1 MKLHSLSENEALG
14 AMKSRAGGLS
24 SFEAHRRL
32 AEVGPNVIEGSRR
45 PSLLRRIA
53 AQFSDFMII
62 ALIVSAIISMG
73 ISYVS
78 GDGGF
83 TDAMVILAIVALNAA
98 VGIFQEN
105 RAFAAMEA
113 LKKLTPE
120 MANVRRDDTVQA
132 IEASSVVP
140 GDILLLSAGEKVPA
154 DCRIISSVDLT
165 VDESVLTGESLPVE
179 KNAEAICGE
188 DTPLS
193 ERTNLVFASTLIETG
208 RGEALVFS
216 TGMQTEV
223 GRVAALLD
231 SEKTEETPLQKKL
244 DALGKQLAW
253 GALLCCFFVFLMGL
267 FRHFPPLPMFMTAVS
282 LAVAAIPEGL
292 PAAVTVILALG
303 VSRMAKKRAVI
314 RHLPAVE
321 TLGGATVIC
330 SDKTGTLTQNR
341 MTVEKTMGEDTLMW
355 MALCSDADGTGATG
369 TENALI
375 AAYEGDLSAL
385 RRRYRRVAEV
395 PFSSKRR
402 RMTTVHRLPTGGFV
416 TVVKGA
422 FDAVLSQCKEGGDAL
437 RQCERWAS
445 EGYRVIAVAISI
457 GQSAKPK
464 EDAMTFVGAAALAD
478 PLRPEVAEAA
488 RSCRRAGITVIML
501 TGDHK
506 ETALSIARQLKLGSE
521 AITGAELSS
530 MSDDELRRALTHV
543 RVFARVLPE
552 HKVRLVKMLQAMGH
566 VVAMTGDGV
575 NDAPAIA
582 GADIGC
588 AMGQGGTEVARQ
600 AADMILTDDNFATI
614 VAAISEGRTLYDNIR
629 KAVHFL
635 LSCNIGEILVMLI
648 GMLCTAHPPLLPLQ
662 LLWVNLITDS
672 LPALALGM
680 DEAEDDVMQRPPK
693 ARKRFFEEGEG
704 STMFLEGCLIGAVS
718 LTAFA
723 SGRFSAG
730 GGEAVARTMAFCT
743 LSLSQLVHA
752 FALRSDKSV
761 FVHHKRNVIL
771 YLAFLLGA
779 TMQVITASVP
789 VLMPLF
795 RTVALSARQWMQV
808 AAFSLVPLI
817 TSEGEKFIKAR
828 CKEK

>member
-1 MKLHSLSENEALG
+1 MKLYSLSGKEALET
-14 AMKSRAGGLS
+14 MKSNVRGLS
-24 SFEAHRRL
+24 GFEAKRRL
-32 AEVGPNVIEGSRR
+32 EENGANVIENSRR
-45 PSLLRRIA
+45 PSLLKRIA
-53 AQFSDFMII
+53 AQFSDFMIL
-62 ALIVSAIISMG
+62 ALIVSAILSMG

-83 TDAMVILAIVALNAA
+83 TDALVILAIVALNAV
-98 VGIFQEN
+98 VGLLQEN

-113 LKKLTPE
+113 LKKLTPD
-120 MANVRRDDTVQA
+120 MAMVRRDDAVYA
-132 IEASSVVP
+132 IEASAVVP
-140 GDILLLSAGEKVPA
+140 GDVLLLRAGDKVPA
-154 DCRIISSVDLT
+154 DCRLISSVDLS

-179 KNAEAICGE
+179 KNAETICSE
-188 DTPLS
+188 ETPLS
-193 ERTNLVFASTLIETG
+193 ERENIVFASTLIETG
-208 RGEALVFS
+208 RGEAIVYA

-223 GRVAALLD
+223 GCVAALLD
-231 SEKTEETPLQKKL
+231 SEKTEETPLQKEL
-244 DALGKQLAW
+244 DALGKRLAW

-303 VSRMAKKRAVI
+303 VSRMAKKRAVV

-321 TLGGATVIC
+321 TLGSATVIC

-355 MALCSDADGTGATG
+355 MALCSDADGRGATG

-375 AAYEGDLSAL
+375 AAYKGDLSSL

-395 PFSSKRR
+395 PFSSKRQ
-402 RMTTVHRLPTGGFV
+402 RMTTVHRLPSGGFV
-416 TVVKGA
+416 TIVKGA
-422 FDAVLSQCKEGGDAL
+422 FDAVLKQCKNSGNVL
-437 RQCERWAS
+437 RQCENWAS
-445 EGYRVIAVAISI
+445 EGYRVMAVAICI
-457 GQSAKPK
+457 GQSPVPQE
-464 EDAMTFVGAAALAD
+464 EDMTFAGAVALAD
-478 PLRPEVAEAA
+478 PLRPEVAAA
-488 RSCRRAGITVIML
+488 AQSCRKAGITVIML

-506 ETALSIARQLKLGSE
+506 ETALSIARQLKLGNE
-521 AITGAELSS
+521 AITGSELSV
-530 MSDDELRRALTHV
+530 MSDDELRRALGHV

-588 AMGQGGTEVARQ
+588 AMGQNGTEVARQ

-614 VAAISEGRTLYDNIR
+614 VEAVAEGRTLYDNIR

-680 DEAEDDVMQRPPK
+680 DEAEDDVMKRSPK
-693 ARKRFFEEGEG
+693 TRKHFFEEGEG
-704 STMFLEGCLIGAVS
+704 GAMALEGCLIGAVS

-723 SGRFSAG
+723 SGRFSPG
-730 GGEAVARTMAFCT
+730 GGETVARTMAFCT

-752 FALRSDKSV
+752 FALRSKKSV
-761 FVHHKRNVIL
+761 FAHRKKNVFL
-771 YLAFLLGA
+771 YLAFVIGCA
-779 TMQVITASVP
+779 MQIITASVP
-789 VLMPLF
+789 WFRPLF
-795 RTVALSARQWMQV
+795 RTVALSAKQWCQV

-817 TSEGEKFIKAR
+817 TAEGQKRLQKRREK
-828 CKEK
+828 